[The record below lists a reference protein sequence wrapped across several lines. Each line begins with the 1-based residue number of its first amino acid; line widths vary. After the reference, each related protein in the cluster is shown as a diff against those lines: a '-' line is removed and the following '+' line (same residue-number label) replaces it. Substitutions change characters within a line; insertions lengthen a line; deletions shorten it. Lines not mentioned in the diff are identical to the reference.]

1 MSFHYDVVLQIQVD
15 MYLGILFTDVLIHE
29 ILVVAEWKLKPITL
43 EFRQIWHSFFLYCWW
58 LFHKH
63 FVCLFLHILILLR
76 YFKVKS
82 ELSFPT
88 QERLLRNTV
97 TVSKDFFAQTIV
109 TECLITESL
118 GENKELSLAAG
129 MCWL

>member
-1 MSFHYDVVLQIQVD
+1 M
-15 MYLGILFTDVLIHE
+15 
-29 ILVVAEWKLKPITL
+29 
-43 EFRQIWHSFFLYCWW
+43 
-58 LFHKH
+58 
-63 FVCLFLHILILLR
+63 
-76 YFKVKS
+76 KS

-118 GENKELSLAAG
+118 GENKELSLGAG
-129 MCWL
+129 MC